1 MAMDV
6 IYKRVCVKTFRV
18 TCIIYSK
25 EGHQIDK
32 KKLMTLR
39 VNAIGK
45 TLT

>member
-25 EGHQIDK
+25 GHQIDK